1 MPSRALLQAATE
13 ADRCSL
19 KQLGG
24 QALRVQQTWEVAA
37 REIVTRKNDQ
47 GKLSLKKMPLGKYQ
61 IFSKLNIGTKKM
73 LLLEIQHFS

>member
-37 REIVTRKNDQ
+37 REIATRK
-47 GKLSLKKMPLGKYQ
+47 
-61 IFSKLNIGTKKM
+61 ITKESCRSGNCHSEK
-73 LLLEIQHFS
+73 